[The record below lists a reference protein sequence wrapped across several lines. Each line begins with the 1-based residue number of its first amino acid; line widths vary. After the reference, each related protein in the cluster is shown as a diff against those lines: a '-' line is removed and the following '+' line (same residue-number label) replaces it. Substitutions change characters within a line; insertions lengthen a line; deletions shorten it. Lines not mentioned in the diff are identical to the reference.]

1 MEIFFKDLGD
11 KIQQAI
17 KKDIQSILKEI
28 DEERIY
34 SVALVTDSDCIT
46 LYLAINTYE
55 YMQKEDEKYIKMNQ
69 SSFSEEII
77 KKMQEGT
84 INLSKWIP
92 AEWGYSDGKNSEL
105 TQISK
110 LLYEKEKSL
119 NVEEYPRYME
129 LFFETIIYAFKQLIE
144 SKIFGEKIEEITFFI
159 SMSDDERTPEI
170 ENYSA
175 KLLNSK
181 NLYEEFLKRNE
192 YWENLYSDN

>member
-17 KKDIQSILKEI
+17 KKDIQSILQEI

-129 LFFETIIYAFKQLIE
+129 LFFETITHAFKHLIE
-144 SKIFGEKIEEITFFI
+144 SKTFGEKIDEITFFI